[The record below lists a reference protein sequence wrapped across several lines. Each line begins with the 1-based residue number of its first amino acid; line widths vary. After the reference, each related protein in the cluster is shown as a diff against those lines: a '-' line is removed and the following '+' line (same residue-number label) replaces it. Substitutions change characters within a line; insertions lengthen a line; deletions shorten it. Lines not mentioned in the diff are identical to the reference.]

1 MYEVLLQKLSS
12 MHDRF
17 KHLEELVSDPAV
29 MSNPAKYSAYMKERG
44 SLSRIVGKYVQWQ
57 ETLKRKEEAGKVLS
71 ENAGDAE
78 LKLLAEDELKTLE
91 TEEERLVEEIKKL
104 LLSQESTSHKGV
116 IVEVRAG
123 TGGDEAALFAA
134 DLFKMYSRYAEIS
147 GWKVEV
153 FDSSPTDL
161 GGFKE
166 IIFSVTGPGVY
177 QKLRHESGTHRVQR
191 VPTTETQGRVH
202 TSAATVAVLP
212 EVEDVEINID
222 PKDLKV
228 ETMRSSGPG
237 GQKVNKTSSAV
248 RMTHIPTGITVRCQ
262 DEKSQHKNRAKALRI
277 LRSRLHE
284 HTEEQQ
290 RSAREQTRRV
300 QIGTGDRS
308 EKIRT
313 YNYPQNRVTDHRI
326 NFTLYDLENVM
337 LGQMGELVEKL
348 LAYEKEEQLRQLANT
363 V

>member
-1 MYEVLLQKLSS
+1 
-12 MHDRF
+12 
-17 KHLEELVSDPAV
+17 PAV
-29 MSNPAKYSAYMKERG
+29 MSNPPKYSAYMKERG
-44 SLSRIVGKYVQWQ
+44 SLSRIVGKYVQW
-57 ETLKRKEEAGKVLS
+57 EGIIKRKEEAGEVIS
-71 ENAGDAE
+71 ENGGDKE
-78 LKLLAEDELKTLE
+78 LQLLAKDELQTAE
-91 TEEERLVEEIKKL
+91 REEEGLIEEIKEL
-104 LLSQESTSHKGV
+104 LLSQEDNTHKG
-116 IVEVRAG
+116 IIMEIRAG

-134 DLFKMYSRYAEIS
+134 DLFRMYTRYAEIN

-166 IIFSVTGPGVY
+166 IVFSVTGPGIY

-191 VPTTETQGRVH
+191 VPTTETQGRLH

-212 EVEDVEINID
+212 EIEDVEINID
-222 PKDLKV
+222 PKDLKI

-248 RMTHIPTGITVRCQ
+248 RMTHTPTGITVRCQ
-262 DEKSQHKNRAKALRI
+262 DEKSQHKNRAKAMRI

-284 HTEEQQ
+284 YTEERE
-290 RSAREQTRRV
+290 RSKREKTRRV

-337 LGQMGELVEKL
+337 LGQMDELVEEL
-348 LAYEKEEQLRQLANT
+348 LAFEKQEQLKQLAAT
-363 V
+363 T